1 MIDGFT
7 FLNQE
12 LLLPVVLGG
21 ILLFGFFVWK
31 ELSQRGERRFWVK
44 LILAFLGLFA
54 MGLLI
59 LKPAVPQIVSG
70 KNSIVLTEGYRQ
82 EQLDSLTKLYKRI
95 PIESYQPGKLFSK
108 INPNDTLF
116 ILGHGLEPFDF
127 WMVEQNKVDLL
138 GAEPLSGWTAIQ
150 YEPVIELGDI
160 LSLQI
165 EYTQGREGHWA
176 LLQDNGGNVLDSV
189 AFTGEILQ
197 KIDFEVEPKANGRFE
212 FALVEKDAQ
221 GEVVSQ
227 EPIPFQVQEPEPLQV
242 LIINTFPTF
251 ETKYLKNFLAE
262 NGHSLVVRSQL
273 TKGRYKFEYFN
284 TEAVPVYQLT
294 EKALQPFDLVI
305 IDADSYLELNKNSR
319 EALDKN
325 VKDEGLGL
333 YVQPSGSLFNQ
344 AGRKFPLSFERD
356 GVQELRIEG
365 TQQTLEKFPFRLK
378 EEILVEPIQW
388 DAAVVG
394 ASARQ
399 GIGKV
404 GTIFLQDSY
413 QLILDG
419 KQDLYSA
426 LWSTIVDAMAKTK
439 VVGTAWETEIPF
451 PSVDQPFQFVLKT
464 DRLEPEVSSERGTV
478 PLLQDLQ
485 IPTHWKGTTYPTT
498 AGWNALAMAQDS
510 LPAFHYYVFQK
521 DSRKAE
527 HQKWVQQLNRRQF
540 GKMGTEAGTRDLV
553 KRGAPINPIWFFVV
567 FVLCMGWLWLEPKL
581 HY

>member
-1 MIDGFT
+1 MIDGLT
-7 FLNQE
+7 FLNQK
-12 LLLPVVLGG
+12 LLLPILLGG
-21 ILLFGFFVWK
+21 ILVFGFFVWK
-31 ELSQRGERRFWVK
+31 EWPQKGERRFWIK
-44 LILAFLGLFA
+44 LAIGFIGLVALA
-54 MGLLI
+54 LLV
-59 LKPAVPQIVSG
+59 LKPAVPQMVSG
-70 KNSIVLTEGYRQ
+70 KKSIILTEGYRQ
-82 EQLDSLTKLYKRI
+82 AQLDSLTKLYKRI
-95 PIESYQPGKLFSK
+95 SIESYQPGKLFSK

-116 ILGHGLEPFDF
+116 VLGYGLEPFDF
-127 WMVEQNKVDLL
+127 WLVEQNKVDFL
-138 GAEPLSGWTAIQ
+138 GAEPLVGWTAIH
-150 YEPVIELGDI
+150 YKPVIELGDI
-160 LSLQI
+160 LSLQT
-165 EYTQGREGHWA
+165 EYTQSKEGHWA
-176 LLQDNGGNVLDSV
+176 LLYDNGGNALDSV
-189 AFTGEILQ
+189 EFSGETLQ
-197 KIDFEVEPKANGRFE
+197 KLTFKVEPKASGRFE

-221 GEVVSQ
+221 GEVISQ
-227 EPIPFQVQEPEPLQV
+227 EPIPFQVLEPDPLQV

-262 NGHSLVVRSQL
+262 NGHGVVVRSQL

-284 TEAVPVYQLT
+284 TEAVPVYQLS
-294 EKALQPFDLVI
+294 ENELQSFDLVI

-333 YVQPSGSLFNQ
+333 YVQPSGPLFNQ

-388 DAAVVG
+388 DAAMVG
-394 ASARQ
+394 ALARQ
-399 GIGKV
+399 GMGKV
-404 GTIFLQDSY
+404 GTILLQDSY

-419 KQDLYSA
+419 KQEMYSA

-439 VVGTAWETEIPF
+439 VVGTAWETKTPF
-451 PSVDQPFQFVLKT
+451 PSVDQPFQFILKT
-464 DRLEPEVSSERGTV
+464 DRLEPEVSSGRGTV

-510 LPAFHYYVFQK
+510 LPAFYYYVFQK

-527 HQKWVQQLNRRQF
+527 HQKWVQQLNQRQF
-540 GKMGTEAGTRDLV
+540 GKMGTKADTRDLV
-553 KRGAPINPIWFFVV
+553 KKRAPLNSIWFFIV
-567 FVLCMGWLWLEPKL
+567 FLLCMGWLWLEPKL